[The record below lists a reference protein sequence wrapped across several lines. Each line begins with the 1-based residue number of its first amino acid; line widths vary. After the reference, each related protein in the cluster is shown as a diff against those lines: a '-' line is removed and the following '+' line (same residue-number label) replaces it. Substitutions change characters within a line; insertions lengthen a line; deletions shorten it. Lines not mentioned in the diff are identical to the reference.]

1 MTIQFNIKNP
11 EGLKQGEL
19 LIYNGKKFEAIKK
32 EHLLEGV
39 MKDFAVLKKEFEMLR
54 EQTRVLK
61 EQINKRQKR
70 FLGAFVKEVK

>member
-1 MTIQFNIKNP
+1 
-11 EGLKQGEL
+11 
-19 LIYNGKKFEAIKK
+19 
-32 EHLLEGV
+32 
-39 MKDFAVLKKEFEMLR
+39 MLR